1 MFSSNAKEF
10 NTDLMSFIPAV
21 ENDMRKQITRLVQ
34 KAHISLID
42 KTPVHTGRTVRNYI
56 LTMDSPF
63 TGSAKEAL
71 SGGVAPG
78 RTSAMSLGS
87 EPRRAMN
94 KIAALGTQTSLDLKQ
109 TPFRSVWISNNTPEV
124 DKLELGLLPSPA
136 RSRSSGMLENTF
148 MALLADVGAL

>member
-1 MFSSNAKEF
+1 MFTSNAKEF
-10 NTDLMSFIPAV
+10 NTDLMTFMPAI
-21 ENDMRKQITRLVQ
+21 EAEMTKQITRLVQ

-56 LTMDSPF
+56 LTMDTPF
-63 TGSAKEAL
+63 TGAKDAL
-71 SGGVAPG
+71 SSGEAPG
-78 RTSAMSLGS
+78 HTGNMSLGA
-87 EPRRAMN
+87 EPRRAVN
-94 KIAALGTQTSLDLKQ
+94 KASALATQSSLDLRQ

-148 MALLADVGAL
+148 LMLLQEVGAL